1 MEGNKN
7 KGFGMK
13 EVQAITDTDKINEV
27 SELLEKHYSLQ
38 LKQLWS
44 FGLNVALRISD
55 LLAIKFTDVKKL
67 DGKYRLTVTEK
78 KTKKRANINLNENAV
93 AIFKEIKKAY
103 PNNVYLFQSM
113 NSRAVT
119 TIKPLGR
126 SYVSAALKEVGEMI
140 ELHIGTHSMR
150 KTRGYHLYKKT
161 NDISKV
167 MKCLR
172 HSSEATTLAY
182 IGITQESIDKD
193 YEDLNL

>member
-1 MEGNKN
+1 
-7 KGFGMK
+7 MK
-13 EVQAITDTDKINEV
+13 EVQAIKDTYKINEV
-27 SELLEKHYSLQ
+27 GELLEKHYSVQ

-55 LLAIKFTDVKKL
+55 LLATELTDIKKM
-67 DGKYRLTVTEK
+67 DGKYRLQVTEK
-78 KTKKRANINLNENAV
+78 KTKKKANISLNDNAI
-93 AIFKEIKKAY
+93 AIFKKIKATY
-103 PNNVYLFQSM
+103 PDNKYLFQSM
-113 NSRAVT
+113 NSKAVT

-140 ELHIGTHSMR
+140 DLHIGTHSMR

-182 IGITQESIDKD
+182 IGITQESVDQD
-193 YEDLNL
+193 FEDLNL

>member
-1 MEGNKN
+1 
-7 KGFGMK
+7 
-13 EVQAITDTDKINEV
+13 
-27 SELLEKHYSLQ
+27 
-38 LKQLWS
+38 
-44 FGLNVALRISD
+44 
-55 LLAIKFTDVKKL
+55 LLAIKLADIKMV
-67 DGKYRLTVTEK
+67 DGKYRLVLIEK
-78 KTKKRANINLNENAV
+78 KTKKKANINLNENAI

-113 NSRAVT
+113 KSKAVP

-126 SYVSAALKEVGEMI
+126 SYVSSALKEVGEML

-161 NDISKV
+161 NDITKV

-182 IGITQESIDKD
+182 IGITQESVDQD
-193 YEDLNL
+193 FEDLNL